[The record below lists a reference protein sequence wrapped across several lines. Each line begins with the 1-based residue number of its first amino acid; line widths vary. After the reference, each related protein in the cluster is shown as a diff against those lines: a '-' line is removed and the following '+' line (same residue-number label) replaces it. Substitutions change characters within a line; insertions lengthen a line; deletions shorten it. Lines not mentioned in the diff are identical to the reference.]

1 MSAEQS
7 HYPQATI
14 LVVDDTPD
22 NLLLMTD
29 LLKDR
34 YRVKA
39 ANSGEKALRVLQ
51 GGSLPD
57 LILLDVMMPGLSGHE
72 LSLIHI

>member
-1 MSAEQS
+1 MSAEQR
-7 HYPQATI
+7 HYRPPTL

-22 NLLLMTD
+22 NLMLMTD

-51 GGSLPD
+51 GGPD
-57 LILLDVMMPGLSGHE
+57 PG
-72 LSLIHI
+72 